1 MKSNPQQI
9 KYQNMKLEKKINYIK
24 GSKTKKKYI
33 IKRVMVKIE
42 IKNKLEGNQ
51 IFLFVGLN

>member
-24 GSKTKKKYI
+24 GSKTKKLY
-33 IKRVMVKIE
+33 
-42 IKNKLEGNQ
+42 N
-51 IFLFVGLN
+51 